1 MYNMI
6 NKDCYMLY
14 VNIRVNPKK
23 SYHREKIFFSIFFC
37 IYMKWEM
44 LTKLI
49 NYCINNFMMYVSE
62 IFMLHTNLQSCLSIA
77 SQ

>member
-1 MYNMI
+1 
-6 NKDCYMLY
+6 
-14 VNIRVNPKK
+14 
-23 SYHREKIFFSIFFC
+23 
-37 IYMKWEM
+37 M